1 MRECSEYEITIEK
14 LLNVVH
20 SYTNPIRIQVVIGD
34 AWLTC
39 EEARGTRR
47 LHNFCLTKAYTKYD
61 DEEKERLLKYYKDV
75 PVWNITAWHDVDCR
89 EIRYGIEARCH
100 YKDVRE
106 GYLAEKADLKRAKER
121 VRRKKKREQ
130 AEREGE

>member
-1 MRECSEYEITIEK
+1 MKIRVAICFEDALYADKISSFFTTHHGDSVEIYSFSE
-14 LLNVVH
+14 
-20 SYTNPIRIQVVIGD
+20 Q
-34 AWLTC
+34 
-39 EEARGTRR
+39 
-47 LHNFCLTKAYTKYD
+47 
-61 DEEKERLLKYYKDV
+61 ERLLKYYKDV

-121 VRRKKKREQ
+121 VRRKKKRERT
-130 AEREGE
+130 EREGE